1 MQARYLGQVQFIII
15 YTTEAHPVGSACP
28 YTGTEWTDSASTDKL
43 GNPLTQPTTYQ
54 ERVAQSAQ
62 MVQELGITIPT
73 LIDEMDNPVWCT
85 YGPAPN
91 IAYLIGRDGR
101 IVAKQG
107 WYQPE
112 LMLPLIKEHLAN
124 TGQLP

>member
-1 MQARYLGQVQFIII
+1 MQARYLSQVQFIII

-28 YTGTEWTDSASTDKL
+28 YTGTEWTDVASTDEQ

-62 MVQELGITIPT
+62 MIEELGITVPT

-85 YGPAPN
+85 YGAAPN
-91 IAYLIGRDGR
+91 IAETCPWRMPVISTTYTQRVKSSHVVGGS
-101 IVAKQG
+101 
-107 WYQPE
+107 
-112 LMLPLIKEHLAN
+112 PLLC
-124 TGQLP
+124 